1 MEDIG
6 QKLKAA
12 REEKHLSIADVEEK
26 TKIQRRYLEA
36 IENNNFDALPGDFY
50 VRAFIKQYAGM
61 VGLDGNELLND
72 YHQEVPQ
79 TQSEEYVENSI
90 DNKSEEVKKTINNRQ
105 GMWRN
110 YVPRILG
117 VLAVIAVIVVIYLV
131 YTNVFASNSA
141 TKPKTDD
148 VTVTSKS
155 ISSSKKSVS
164 KSKSSSEKAAAAD
177 KLTITQTGNYIYTVS
192 GLTKA
197 AVVTFTSAGQQVWLG
212 ATEDGN
218 IMYQAN
224 VNPGE
229 TQTLNL
235 QANTQNL
242 QLNVGNTYD
251 LTITIDGK
259 KVELPEATNPANAV
273 TISFNFTYDQ
283 GVSEQ

>member
-12 REEKHLSIADVEEK
+12 REEKHLSINDVEEK

-36 IENNNFDALPGDFY
+36 IEQNNFDALPGDFY

-72 YHQEVPQ
+72 YHQDVPQ

-90 DNKSEEVKKTINNRQ
+90 DNKSEEVKKTINNRE

-110 YVPRILG
+110 YLPKIG
-117 VLAVIAVIVVIYLV
+117 AVIAVIAVIGVIYLI
-131 YTNVFASNSA
+131 YTNIFASNKTAPS
-141 TKPKTDD
+141 KTDD

-155 ISSSKKSVS
+155 ISSSKKSAS
-164 KSKSSSEKAAAAD
+164 KSEASSKKATN
-177 KLTITQTGNYIYTVS
+177 KLKITETGTYVYSVS
-192 GLTKA
+192 GLTKP
-197 AVVTFTSAGQQVWLG
+197 AVVKFTSRQQAVWLG
-212 ATEDGN
+212 ATEDGT
-218 IMYQAN
+218 ILYQAT

-235 QANTQNL
+235 DQNAKNL

-251 LTITIDGK
+251 LNITIDGQ
-259 KVELPEATNPANAV
+259 KVNLPEATNPANAA
-273 TISFNFTYDQ
+273 TISFNFTYDE
-283 GVSEQ
+283 GTTEQ